1 VNGLLV
7 DTHAHLS
14 GEEFEGD
21 RDEVVRRALDAGVEA
36 VIDVGTDVASSV
48 KAGGFA
54 ERGSA
59 VFASAGIHPH
69 GASKASIADLEKIE
83 SLLESPKTVAAG
95 EIGLDYHYSFSPHEV
110 QQSLF
115 RRQIEIGLRKNKP
128 LIVHVREAMP
138 DALIILRSLDAAPF
152 RGVFHCYGGTLD
164 EAAEVLELGF
174 HISFTGV
181 VTFRNYSGP
190 DIVTAVPLDRLLL
203 ETDAPYMTPVPL
215 RGRRNEPAFL
225 GYTARRIAEMRGE
238 TVESLAAATTRNAR
252 TLFGLG

>member
-21 RDEVVRRALDAGVEA
+21 RDEVIRRALEAGVET

-54 ERGSA
+54 ERWPA
-59 VFASAGIHPH
+59 VFSSAGIHPH
-69 GASKASIADLEKIE
+69 EASKASIADLEKIE
-83 SLLESPKTVAAG
+83 TLLESPKTAAVG
-95 EIGLDYHYSFSPHEV
+95 EIGLDYHYSFSPHDL

-115 RRQIEIGLRKNKP
+115 RKQIEIGLKKNKP

-138 DALIILRSLDAAPF
+138 DALIILRSIHAAPF
-152 RGVFHCYGGTLD
+152 RGVFHCYGGTLG
-164 EAAEVLELGF
+164 EAAEVLDLGF

-190 DIVTAVPLDRLLL
+190 DIVKAVPQDRLLL

-225 GYTARRIAEMRGE
+225 AHTALRIAELRGE
-238 TVESLAAATTRNAR
+238 TVECLAAATTRNAMS
-252 TLFGLG
+252 LFGLG